1 LKDGTRFLPKQEI
14 ELRNWLKHFLD
25 NLGDDIH
32 HLIYS
37 NDDLDSDDYCGLDR
51 ERDTQDEVETVI
63 RFSPEVLTRRGG
75 QHNAYPIQLLA
86 FTRNAA

>member
-32 HLIYS
+32 HLICS

-51 ERDTQDEVETVI
+51 ERDTQEEVETVI
-63 RFSPEVLTRRGG
+63 RFSPEVLTRQGG